1 MPEYRT
7 EIDIANRAL
16 QHCGAS
22 RLGVAGFS
30 ENSER
35 ASETQFCYG
44 KLRESELR
52 RNVWTFAC
60 RRTMLRAIDDNT
72 MQLDVPLWAP
82 TTTYFVGSLAS
93 DQYGNIW
100 QSNIQS
106 NLANDPLLANYW
118 EPYFGPLAVALYS
131 STTSYYAGELVY
143 TAAGDGTNRVYL
155 SLQNA
160 NADVPATPTAYSAT
174 ATYQKNEV
182 VTSAAIAYMSLLD
195 LNTGNTPASSPLAW
209 TTSFVGGAGSI
220 KWLLIGGTEFPF
232 GVGLKTLNII
242 YPIGVGPSNQVGTK
256 NIFRLP
262 AGFLREAS
270 QNPKSG
276 VTSWLGGPSGITYN
290 DWVLENGFLLTSD
303 TGPIPYRFV
312 ANVTDVSRMDPMFC
326 EGLAARMGLEVCE
339 PLTQSSAKLAT
350 IARIYDE
357 WMGDARTVNA
367 IEQGT
372 EEPPE
377 DSYISCR
384 L

>member
-1 MPEYRT
+1 MPEYLSAV
-7 EIDIANRAL
+7 DIANRAL

-22 RLGVAGFS
+22 RLGTSGFS
-30 ENSER
+30 EDSKR
-35 ASETQFCYG
+35 ASETQFSYG

-82 TTTYFVGSLAS
+82 GTTYFVGSLAA
-93 DQYGNIW
+93 DQFGNIW

-106 NLANDPLLANYW
+106 NLANDPLLTNYW

-131 STTSYYAGELVY
+131 SATSYYAGELVY
-143 TAAGDGTNRVYL
+143 TAAGDGTSRVYL

-160 NADVPATPTAYSAT
+160 NSDVPATPTAYSAT

-182 VTSAAIAYMSLLD
+182 VTSAAIAYMSLVD
-195 LNTGNTPASSPLAW
+195 LNTGNTPASSPTKW

-232 GVGLKTLNII
+232 GVGLKTLNIV
-242 YPIGVGPSNQVGTK
+242 YPIGVGPSNQVGTR
-256 NIFRLP
+256 NIFKLP

-303 TGPIPYRFV
+303 TGPLPYRFV
-312 ANVTDVSRMDPMFC
+312 ANITDVTRMDPMFC

-339 PLTQSSAKLAT
+339 PLTQSSAKLGT

-357 WMGDARTVNA
+357 WMGDARLINA

-372 EEPPE
+372 DEPPE
-377 DSYISCR
+377 DDYITCR